1 MSVPEWLSARYL
13 SNQSLRTSSCWSAVL
28 MPRGVDDI
36 AELLMKGKVAKVVLK
51 NDRTTTVSV
60 VALDDKPDQNI
71 VLKRYNAKGQWH
83 RVWRAVRKTRANRCW
98 HMSFTFG
105 QAGLTVA
112 QPYMMHEQRF
122 AMFNLDAFFATQK
135 LAGQELLAALP
146 KLERAEQD
154 QVVVAIRDMFERFEA
169 FSLSHGDM
177 KATNLLW
184 DGKNIAL
191 IDLDAAHQ
199 HTAKKSW
206 KKANRKDRRRFLKNW
221 QDQPQVLELFEFLR

>member
-1 MSVPEWLSARYL
+1 
-13 SNQSLRTSSCWSAVL
+13 
-28 MPRGVDDI
+28 
-36 AELLMKGKVAKVVLK
+36 
-51 NDRTTTVSV
+51 
-60 VALDDKPDQNI
+60 
-71 VLKRYNAKGQWH
+71 
-83 RVWRAVRKTRANRCW
+83 
-98 HMSFTFG
+98 MSFAFG

-122 AMFNLDAFFATQK
+122 AMFNLDAFFAAQK

-154 QVVVAIRDMFERFEA
+154 QVVMAIRDMFERFKA

-184 DGKNIAL
+184 DGKNVAL

-199 HTAKKSW
+199 HAGKKSW
-206 KKANRKDRRRFLKNW
+206 NKANRKDRRRFLKNW
-221 QDQPQVLELFEFLR
+221 HDQPQLLERFEFLR

>member
-1 MSVPEWLSARYL
+1 MSVPDWLNAAYL
-13 SNQSLRTSSCWSAVL
+13 NNQSLKTVSRWSADL

-36 AELLMKGKVAKVVLK
+36 AELLMKGEVAKVVLK

-60 VALDDKPDQNI
+60 ISLDDTPDQNI

-83 RVWRAVRKTRANRCW
+83 RISRAVRRSRASRCW
-98 HMSFTFG
+98 QMSFAFA
-105 QAGLTVA
+105 QAGLCVA
-112 QPYMMHEQRF
+112 RPYMMHEQRL

-154 QVVVAIRDMFERFEA
+154 QVVTAIRDMFERFEA

-184 DGKNIAL
+184 DGNRLAL

-199 HTAKKSW
+199 HARKLSW
-206 KKANRKDRRRFLKNW
+206 RKANRKDRRRFLKNW
-221 QDQPQVLELFEFLR
+221 QDQPQLLKRFEFLR

>member
-1 MSVPEWLSARYL
+1 MSVPDWLSEHYL
-13 SNQSLRTSSCWSAVL
+13 SKRSWRTHSRWCGAL

-36 AELLMKGKVAKVVLK
+36 AELLMKGEVAKVVLK
-51 NDRTTTVSV
+51 SDRTTTVSV
-60 VALDDKPDQNI
+60 VSLDDRPDQNI
-71 VLKRYNAKGQWH
+71 VLKQYNPKGPWH
-83 RVWRAVRKTRANRCW
+83 RVSRAVRKSRASRCW
-98 HMSFTFG
+98 KMSFAFG
-105 QAGLTVA
+105 QAGITVA
-112 QPYMMHEQRF
+112 QPYMMHELRF
-122 AMFNLDAFFATQK
+122 GIFNQDAFFATQK

-146 KLERAEQD
+146 KLEHAEQD

-199 HTAKKSW
+199 HARQKSW
-206 KKANRKDRRRFLKNW
+206 NRAHRKDRMRFLKNW
-221 QDQPQVLELFEFLR
+221 QDQPQLLERFEFLR